1 MALGAMSE
9 ASCQGAKSEMV
20 LRRSRVE
27 SCPIAVF
34 RNILKSPLRKRK
46 ARRESWGASDSLWG
60 NDLIMWELMSYPTRA
75 YQGLGVLQDVELAG
89 GKSVDE
95 LENFGSETLPF
106 PCSYGGC
113 DIFHSN
119 LSGFCPKHRMWRHC
133 WKLGRVW
140 QTAPWPVVGCSWL
153 PTPEQLQC

>member
-1 MALGAMSE
+1 
-9 ASCQGAKSEMV
+9 
-20 LRRSRVE
+20 
-27 SCPIAVF
+27 
-34 RNILKSPLRKRK
+34 
-46 ARRESWGASDSLWG
+46 
-60 NDLIMWELMSYPTRA
+60 MSYPTRA
-75 YQGLGVLQDVELAG
+75 WCVAAQDVELAG
-89 GKSVDE
+89 GKSVDK

-106 PCSYGGC
+106 PCSHSGC

-133 WKLGRVW
+133 WKLAHVW